1 MTDKI
6 KLLSI
11 LGSVR
16 CGSTLLDR
24 LLGQFPDTISIGE
37 SIFVWELGFLQNQLC
52 ACGASFLE
60 CSFWSAVREKI
71 KNEISLEDIKDLAKW
86 GRQLL
91 SFRNPLDV
99 GITNLRLKKLDIFYR
114 AIYDVSGAS
123 LIVDSSKSSRYA
135 EILNTFPG
143 TELSAVHLV
152 RDSRAVAFSLLRN
165 KLLLSDVRQEAYM
178 NKFPTWRSAI
188 HWNLQNISADIL
200 KMKNYV
206 KCFSLLRYEKFVCE
220 PANIADQIRIF
231 TGMNMNVPYD
241 SFIENQEVILKPGHG
256 ISGNPM
262 RFKTGK
268 LKIVLDQEWQASMYR
283 SDKVLVTILTFP
295 LLLKYGYFG

>member
-1 MTDKI
+1 MTDKQ
-6 KLLSI
+6 KMLSI
-11 LGSVR
+11 LGSGR

-24 LLGQFPDTISIGE
+24 LLGQYPDTISIGE
-37 SIFVWELGFLQNQLC
+37 PIFVWKLGFLQNQLC
-52 ACGASFLE
+52 ACGSPFLE
-60 CSFWSAVREKI
+60 CSFWSAVRDRLNNKI
-71 KNEISLEDIKDLAKW
+71 SPDDIQDLAKW

-99 GITNLRLKKLDIFYR
+99 GITNLRLNKLDLFYR

-135 EILNTFPG
+135 EILNTLHG
-143 TELSAVHLV
+143 TDLSAVHLV

-165 KLLLSDVRQEAYM
+165 KLLLSDVRKEAYM
-178 NKFPTWRSAI
+178 EKFPAWRSAI
-188 HWNLQNISADIL
+188 HWNLQNISAEIL
-200 KMKNYV
+200 KIKNDV
-206 KCFSLLRYEKFVCE
+206 RCLPVLRYENFVRK
-220 PANIADQIRIF
+220 PADVAEKIRVF
-231 TGMNMNVPYD
+231 AGMNTNVSYD
-241 SFIENQEVILKPGHG
+241 AFLQDQEVIMKPGHG

-268 LKIVLDQEWQASMYR
+268 LEIAIDQEWQTGMRHSE
-283 SDKVLVTILTFP
+283 KVIVTILTLP